1 MCSTCCNRSGT
12 GTAITYICYMYIYTY
27 ASLFSPTHMFSSTRN
42 TTDRSTCLAIASV
55 TDDGWTGTRECVRS
69 GIVEVLVVIERRR
82 SAPTPMLGRQF
93 GVEIWSGPDAFFG
106 LLQDVA
112 GTLRGVSR
120 TASARYFDCRLR
132 RYLWPFQYLR
142 CSKTVPFCSQRVGA
156 TGEPLSVSLTASGD
170 APRSRTSM
178 SASPRGPGT
187 SGLGM
192 TPLERTSHSYPT
204 ED

>member
-1 MCSTCCNRSGT
+1 MIYLWPFLRHHITVLAIRLGGGDVSDSTSVILECQSPPPIGMCSTCCNRSGT

-112 GTLRGVSR
+112 GTLRGV
-120 TASARYFDCRLR
+120 R
-132 RYLWPFQYLR
+132 RSCTF
-142 CSKTVPFCSQRVGA
+142 
-156 TGEPLSVSLTASGD
+156 
-170 APRSRTSM
+170 
-178 SASPRGPGT
+178 
-187 SGLGM
+187 
-192 TPLERTSHSYPT
+192 
-204 ED
+204 